1 MRIDVFFINYL
12 VFFNDFQ
19 NEISLWFFQV
29 EALRTI
35 EALTETEINASMGKY
50 NQDKNE
56 VERNITMKLRE
67 IEEANVE
74 IAYYKSIC
82 IPNEEEA
89 LEVKRLQDNETRLL
103 SSNATLNKEL
113 IVVAHE

>member
-1 MRIDVFFINYL
+1 MFYVNKFIYFLN
-12 VFFNDFQ
+12 
-19 NEISLWFFQV
+19 SV

-35 EALTETEINASMGKY
+35 EALTETEINESMGKY

-67 IEEANVE
+67 IEEANQE

-89 LEVKRLQDNETRLL
+89 LEVKRL
-103 SSNATLNKEL
+103 
-113 IVVAHE
+113 